1 MNRFLVKE
9 NGITL
14 IVLTLIIVGSL
25 VVTGTTAGS
34 IVYIRQ
40 NNIKKNEIKNENWN
54 NSDIST
60 EEEFNRII
68 DDSDEKKSE
77 TNDST
82 NDQSDSPKRI
92 DDVGSITSNLAKDNV
107 SNSGSIN
114 GYKIMGTIEIPAT
127 KVKYPILEKVTKSS
141 IESAVAILYGP
152 GPNKEGNTVIVGH
165 NYRNGQ
171 FFSNNKKLANG
182 DKVYITD
189 TDGNKVSYTIYNK
202 FETTPEDITFYTRNT
217 NGAREVTLSTCTDDS
232 KRRIIIFAKA
242 DDDA

>member
-1 MNRFLVKE
+1 MFESKYSGFL
-9 NGITL
+9 T
-14 IVLTLIIVGSL
+14 VLLIIIIIGIIGVLGFL
-25 VVTGTTAGS
+25 GFTFLRKYNTDKAA
-34 IVYIRQ
+34 
-40 NNIKKNEIKNENWN
+40 
-54 NSDIST
+54 SDAVDSFIEDVSDK
-60 EEEFNRII
+60 
-68 DDSDEKKSE
+68 DDDIEVQ
-77 TNDST
+77 DA
-82 NDQSDSPKRI
+82 DAI
-92 DDVGSITSNLAKDNV
+92 DDVDETPIAS
-107 SNSGSIN
+107 SGTRKLN
-114 GYKIMGTIEIPAT
+114 GYDIMGTIEIPAT

-171 FFSNNKKLANG
+171 FFSNNKRLNNG

-189 TDGNKVSYTIYNK
+189 TEGNRVSYTIYDK
-202 FETTPEDITFYTRNT
+202 FETTAEDTSFYTRNT